1 MIDLET
7 IRAMRPLWVGVV
19 AGATAQALKLV
30 SFFWLEKR
38 INFRRLVETDG
49 APNMHAAVFAG
60 LSMAVGQQTGFG
72 SIDFAVV
79 TCFTTLVTV
88 DMWNVKRAASHQ
100 AEVLDLIL
108 IRLRPH
114 HPLEERRPLSY
125 SVFDVLTGT
134 VLGVAAALLTR

>member
-7 IRAMRPLWVGVV
+7 LRTTRPLWVGVF

-30 SFFWLEKR
+30 SFLWLEKR

-49 APNMHAAVFAG
+49 APNMHAAAFAG
-60 LSMAVGQQTGFG
+60 LSTAIGQEAGFG
-72 SIDFAVV
+72 SIYFAVA

-100 AEVLDLIL
+100 AEVVDLIL

-125 SVFDVLTGT
+125 SVLDVLTGT
-134 VLGVAAALLTR
+134 VLGVAAALLTA